1 MIDKRGGWR
10 MASNGWSKGEIVEF
24 KTTTVEEQFQN
35 KNTKNDWAMMSE
47 CEFAGVQHFVAH
59 FGARY

>member
-1 MIDKRGGWR
+1 

-35 KNTKNDWAMMSE
+35 KNTKND
-47 CEFAGVQHFVAH
+47 
-59 FGARY
+59 